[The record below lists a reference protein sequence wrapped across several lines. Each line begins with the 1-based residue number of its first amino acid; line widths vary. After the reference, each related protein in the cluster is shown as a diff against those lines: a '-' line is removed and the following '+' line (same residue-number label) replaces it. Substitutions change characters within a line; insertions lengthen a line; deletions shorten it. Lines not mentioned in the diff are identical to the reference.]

1 MSELLE
7 LGRHSL
13 AHVLAKAVTEL
24 FGGVQLAIGPAIDN
38 GFYYDFG
45 LPHAITEADFP
56 AIEAKM
62 TEILKRREAFTRRE
76 LSKAEALALFAG
88 NPYKTEL
95 IEALPAGEAISV
107 YETGAGFVDL
117 CRGPHVENA
126 QALLPWAFKLA
137 SVAGAYWRGD
147 EKNPMLQRVY
157 AYAFPDKQGLK
168 EYLAFLEEAQKRD
181 HRRLGPQLD
190 LFFLDETAP
199 GMPYLLPNG
208 LKLYNTLLGLWREV
222 HYARGY
228 QEILAPVLNLNSL
241 WKTSGHWD
249 HYRDNMFLVPL
260 SEEQTFGLKPM
271 SCPNAILVYLRKTR
285 SYRDLPLRIAEIGY
299 VHRKEISGTLHGL
312 LRVQGFHQDDSH
324 NFVTEEQISEE
335 INAILDIADLL
346 YDVFGL
352 KVSPTLSTR
361 PEDDFMGEVA
371 LWDQAEQQ
379 LRQVLDARYGA
390 GSYKVDEGGGA
401 FYGPKI
407 DIKVTDALNRVWQTA
422 TIQLDFQLSRNF
434 GLTYAGHDG
443 QLKTP
448 VLIHRAIFGSLERF
462 IGIIIEHF
470 AGKFPF
476 WLSPLQ
482 IGIVPVQEETHAAYA
497 DEIAAKLQ
505 AAGLR
510 VKVDHSSGTM
520 GNKVKTFRQELAP
533 YIVIVGDQERDGGTL
548 SVRVRTGKQVNGIA
562 PEAFL
567 AKCEEMQK
575 GHNLELIE
583 AF

>member
-1 MSELLE
+1 MPDNME

-13 AHVLAKAVTEL
+13 AHVLAKAVCEL
-24 FGGVQLAIGPAIDN
+24 FDGVKLAIGPAIDN
-38 GFYYDFG
+38 GFYYDFD
-45 LPHAITEADFP
+45 LPQAITEADFTR
-56 AIEAKM
+56 IEAKM
-62 TEILKRREAFTRRE
+62 TEILRRRETFARKE
-76 LSKAEALALFAG
+76 LKKAEALELFQG
-88 NPYKTEL
+88 NPYKIEL
-95 IEALPAGEAISV
+95 IEGLPEGETISV
-107 YETGAGFVDL
+107 YYTGEDFADL

-126 QALLPWAFKLA
+126 QVLLPWAFKIA
-137 SVAGAYWRGD
+137 SVAGAYWRGN

-157 AYAFPDKQGLK
+157 VNAFSDKQGLK
-168 EYLAFLEEAQKRD
+168 AYMAFLEEAQKRD

-228 QEILAPVLNLNSL
+228 QEIMAPVLNLNSL

-249 HYRDNMFLVPL
+249 HYRDNMFLVPV
-260 SEEQTFGLKPM
+260 SEEQIFGLKPM
-271 SCPNAILVYLRKTR
+271 SCPNAILIYLRKTR

-312 LRVQGFHQDDSH
+312 LRVQGFRQDDSH
-324 NFVTEEQISEE
+324 NFVTEEQISAE
-335 INAILDIADLL
+335 INDILDIADLL

-361 PEDDFMGEVA
+361 PEDDFMGEIA
-371 LWDQAEQQ
+371 LWDQAEEQ
-379 LRQVLDARYGA
+379 LKQVLDARYGA

-407 DIKVTDALNRVWQTA
+407 DIKVTDALGRVWQTA
-422 TIQLDFQLSRNF
+422 TIQLDFQLCRNF
-434 GLTYAGHDG
+434 GLSYADHDG

-448 VLIHRAIFGSLERF
+448 VMIHRAIFGSLERF

-482 IGIVPVQEETHAAYA
+482 AGVVTVREEDHAAYA

-505 AAGLR
+505 QAGLR
-510 VKVDHSSGTM
+510 VRVDHGGGTM

-533 YIVIVGDQERDGGTL
+533 YIVIVGDQEKDNGTISL
-548 SVRVRTGKQVNGIA
+548 RVRTGKQVNGIS
-562 PEAFL
+562 PEAFIT
-567 AKCEEMQK
+567 KCNEMVK
-575 GHNLELIE
+575 ECALELAE
-583 AF
+583 EF

>member
-1 MSELLE
+1 MPELE
-7 LGRHSL
+7 MGRHSL
-13 AHVLAKAVTEL
+13 AHVLAKAVCEL
-24 FGGVQLAIGPAIDN
+24 FDGVRLAIGPAIDN
-38 GFYYDFG
+38 GFYYDFD

-56 AIEAKM
+56 AIEAKL
-62 TEILKRREAFTRRE
+62 TEILRRREPFTRKE
-76 LSKAEALALFAG
+76 LSRDEALAIFEG
-88 NPYKTEL
+88 NAYKTEL
-95 IEALPAGEAISV
+95 IEALPAGETISV
-107 YETGAGFVDL
+107 YTTGEDFADL

-126 QALLPWAFKLA
+126 QALLPWAFKVA

-147 EKNPMLQRVY
+147 ERNPMLQRVY
-157 AYAFPDKQGLK
+157 VNAFPSKAALK

-181 HRRLGPQLD
+181 HRKLGPQLD

-199 GMPYLLPNG
+199 GMPYFLPGG
-208 LKLYNTLLGLWREV
+208 LRLYNTLLELWREV

-228 QEILAPVLNLNSL
+228 QEIMAPVLNLNSL

-249 HYRDNMFLVPL
+249 HYRENMFLVPI
-260 SEEQTFGLKPM
+260 SEEQIFGLKPM

-285 SYRDLPLRIAEIGY
+285 SYRDLPLRVAEVGY

-312 LRVQGFHQDDSH
+312 LRVQGFRQDDSH
-324 NFVTEEQISEE
+324 NFITEEQIPGE
-335 INAILDIADLL
+335 INDILDIADLL

-352 KVSPTLSTR
+352 KVTPTLSTR
-361 PEDDFMGEVA
+361 PEDFMGEVA
-371 LWDQAEQQ
+371 LWDEAEQQ

-390 GSYKVDEGGGA
+390 GTYTVDEGGGA

-407 DIKVTDALNRVWQTA
+407 DIKVTDALHRVWQTA
-422 TIQLDFQLSRNF
+422 TIQLDFQLARNF
-434 GLTYAGHDG
+434 GLTYAASDG

-448 VLIHRAIFGSLERF
+448 VLVHRAIFGSLERF

-482 IGIVPVQEETHAAYA
+482 VGIVPVREDDHAAYA

-505 AAGLR
+505 QAGLR
-510 VKVDHSSGTM
+510 VKVDHSNGTM

-533 YIVIVGDQERDGGTL
+533 YIVIVGDQERDGGTVSL
-548 SVRVRTGKQVNGIA
+548 RARTGKQVNGIDPA
-562 PEAFL
+562 AFI
-567 AKCEEMQK
+567 AGCGKMVKE
-575 GHNLELIE
+575 HSLELAE
-583 AF
+583 EF

>member
-1 MSELLE
+1 MSDQLE

-13 AHVLAKAVTEL
+13 AHVLAKAVCEL
-24 FGGVQLAIGPAIDN
+24 FDGAQLAIGPAIDN
-38 GFYYDFG
+38 GFYYDFD
-45 LPHAITEADFP
+45 LPRAITEGDFA

-62 TEILKRREAFTRRE
+62 TEILRRRETFTRKE
-76 LSKAEALALFAG
+76 LTKTEALALFAG

-95 IEALPAGEAISV
+95 IEALPEGETISV
-107 YETGAGFVDL
+107 YYTGEDFADL

-126 QALLPWAFKLA
+126 QALLPWAFKIA

-147 EKNPMLQRVY
+147 EHNPMLQRVY
-157 AYAFPDKQGLK
+157 VNAFENKQGLK

-199 GMPYLLPNG
+199 GMPYFLPNG
-208 LKLYNTLLGLWREV
+208 LKLYNTLLELWREV
-222 HYARGY
+222 HQARGY

-271 SCPNAILVYLRKTR
+271 SCPNAILVYMRKTR

-312 LRVQGFHQDDSH
+312 LRVQGFRQDDSH
-324 NFVTEEQISEE
+324 NFVTEEQIPEE
-335 INAILDIADLL
+335 INSILDIADLL
-346 YDVFGL
+346 YAVFGL

-361 PEDDFMGEVA
+361 PEDFMGDIA
-371 LWDQAEQQ
+371 LWDEAEQQ

-390 GSYKVDEGGGA
+390 GTYKVDEGGGA

-434 GLTYAGHDG
+434 GLTYAGRDG

-462 IGIIIEHF
+462 LGIIIEHF

-482 IGIVPVQEETHAAYA
+482 VGIVPVQEESHAAYA
-497 DEIAAKLQ
+497 DEIAAQLQ
-505 AAGLR
+505 KAGLR
-510 VKVDHSSGTM
+510 VRVDHSDGTM

-533 YIVIVGDQERDGGTL
+533 YIVIVGDQERDNGTISL
-548 SVRVRTGKQVNGIA
+548 RARTGKQVNSIQ
-562 PEAFL
+562 PEAFVAAC
-567 AKCEEMQK
+567 AKMSETHALDLTEE
-575 GHNLELIE
+575 
-583 AF
+583 F

>member
-95 IEALPAGEAISV
+95 IEALPEGEAISV
-107 YETGAGFVDL
+107 YETGEDFVDL

-126 QALLPWAFKLA
+126 QDLLPWAFKLA